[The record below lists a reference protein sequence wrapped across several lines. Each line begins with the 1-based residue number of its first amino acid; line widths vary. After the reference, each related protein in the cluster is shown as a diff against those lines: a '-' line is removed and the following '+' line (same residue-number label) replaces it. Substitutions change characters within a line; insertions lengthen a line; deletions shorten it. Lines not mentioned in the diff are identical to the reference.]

1 MKITKAM
8 GKAAKRELESGVTE
22 PVVTIALSAMQNGY
36 EYWSRDK
43 EIAIKECDTALCMIM
58 AIAGVK
64 P

>member
-8 GKAAKRELESGVTE
+8 GKAAKRELETMIADPLVTKA
-22 PVVTIALSAMQNGY
+22 ICAMQNGY
-36 EYWSRDK
+36 EYWSRNK
-43 EIAIKECDTALCMIM
+43 AIAIKECDTALCMIM